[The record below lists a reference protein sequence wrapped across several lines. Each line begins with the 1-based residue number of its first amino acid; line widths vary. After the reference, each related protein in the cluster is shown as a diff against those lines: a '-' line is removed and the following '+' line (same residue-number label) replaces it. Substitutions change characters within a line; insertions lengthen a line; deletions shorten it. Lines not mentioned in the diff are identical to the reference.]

1 MYSIDQFSNLFGV
14 SREAAR
20 KWALEFKSY
29 LSDDATLADGG
40 RKRLFDEDDLAVFAL
55 IAEMKN
61 DGKVFSDIHK
71 ALKAGKRGIAP
82 ASPDAIIPTD
92 KTPLAKARAE
102 ANRLMEVVRQMEA
115 DNQEQT
121 GQNKLLREQLEKSQ
135 AEIRR
140 LEGENAVLKY
150 RLDDR
155 TDRS

>member
-1 MYSIDQFSNLFGV
+1 MYSIDQFANLFGV

-20 KWALEFKSY
+20 KWALEFKEY
-29 LSDDATLADGG
+29 LSGEATLAEGG
-40 RKRLFDEDDLAVFAL
+40 RKRLFDENDLAVFAL

-61 DGKVFSDIHK
+61 DGKVFADIHK

-82 ASPDAIIPTD
+82 ASPDAIIPAD

-102 ANRLMEVVRQMEA
+102 VNRLMEVIQQMEA
-115 DNQEQT
+115 DSREQS
-121 GQNKLLREQLEKSQ
+121 GQNKLLREQLEKAQ

-150 RLDDR
+150 RLDTTNPPD
-155 TDRS
+155 